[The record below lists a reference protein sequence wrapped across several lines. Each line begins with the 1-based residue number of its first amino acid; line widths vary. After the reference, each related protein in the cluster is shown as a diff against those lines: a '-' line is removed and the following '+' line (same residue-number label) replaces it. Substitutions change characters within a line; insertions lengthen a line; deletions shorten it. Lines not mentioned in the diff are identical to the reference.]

1 MAHRQQARTAR
12 LPFPLLLL
20 LASIGHRRLAVD
32 APLVFQRLL
41 CRRPLAE
48 RSDDLTVAP
57 LPVLRRR
64 LPTADARPVLGEPAP
79 LLVVVVELLRARP
92 IAACLPEG
100 FDFGRRGVGSGW
112 RGRRCRRGRNNGRR
126 NSRGRGDR
134 FGGRNNNSIRIPTF
148 GNPQSPFPFFFRSVG
163 RRRGSV
169 FVDVFVAVTVIVTV
183 ARARDS
189 SGRLIF
195 RRNDTACVDLLR
207 IFRRR
212 LIFRRRESISRRFC
226 TVRRGRRG
234 DRWCDRW
241 CVVVQSGE
249 AFGLVEDDVA
259 TEGKG
264 HHGLRREV
272 GGRLERSGII
282 DNGQHHGIALFDRK
296 ITQIVEPR
304 EVENEAFAGV
314 HAPRA
319 ARSFVRKIRRGHRVR
334 WVKKQK

>member
-1 MAHRQQARTAR
+1 MAHRQEARTAR
-12 LPFPLLLL
+12 LPLPLLLL

-64 LPTADARPVLGEPAP
+64 LPTADARPVLGEPVP

-126 NSRGRGDR
+126 NSRGRGNR
-134 FGGRNNNSIRIPTF
+134 FGGRSNNSIRIPTF
-148 GNPQSPFPFFFRSVG
+148 GNPQSPFPFFFRSAG

-195 RRNDTACVDLLR
+195 RRNDTVCVDLLR

-212 LIFRRRESISRRFC
+212 LIFRRRGGVSRRFC
-226 TVRRGRRG
+226 TGRRRRG
-234 DRWCDRW
+234 DRWGL
-241 CVVVQSGE
+241 VVQSGE

-264 HHGLRREV
+264 HHRLPREMGGGLQRA
-272 GGRLERSGII
+272 GIV
-282 DNGQHHGIALFDRK
+282 DDGEHHRVALFGGQ
-296 ITQIVEPR
+296 ITQIVEPG
-304 EVENEAFAGV
+304 EVEHKAFACV
-314 HAPRA
+314 ETARA
-319 ARSFVRKIRRGHRVR
+319 ARCLVGKVRGGHRIR
-334 WVKKQK
+334 WVKNKK